1 MDAIPTS
8 RAHAI
13 APSAM
18 IGEIAG
24 TLLVFLLGATLLWFS
39 APHNGEFWWSD
50 SPRHALNGVFLKDA
64 VLAFPWRD
72 PVGYATQYYLQYPA
86 LTILFYPPLFYVI
99 SAPFYAL
106 FGASHATGL
115 AVVMLHY
122 VALALGLHLLCRRWL
137 QPLTALA
144 LALAVMAV
152 PGVALWGR
160 QVMLEIPAMAFA
172 VWALLLLRRYTDNGR
187 PGVLYL
193 GAFLLLCAIYT
204 KFSAIFL
211 VPVAALMILAARG
224 NTVWRDRHIWT
235 AAILFAVGLVPVIA
249 LTLKFGQANVQSV
262 MGIADSEVSRSSL
275 AGWVWYARQWPEQ
288 LGWPLMAT
296 GIIGIVALWRGYRD
310 GNMGI
315 PDLVLLFGWLA
326 AGYLFF
332 SLIDLK
338 EARHSTLIVPPLLIL
353 AGLAVERFMPARIA
367 GALAL
372 LMVVGTGIYTW
383 RFAPVPAVAGY
394 AEAADWIARQAPKNA
409 IVMFS
414 GKRDGSFVFN
424 MRTHEERRDL
434 FTIRAD
440 KLLLEIAVR
449 RELGV
454 GQKVLSKDEIGEM
467 IDRYRVQ
474 YIVAQTDFWT
484 DLEVMARLQD
494 VLRSDQFEPVAK
506 IEVKANVPSEDKELR
521 IYRNTH
527 PVEPGGS
534 DLQLDLPIIGR
545 SLGGQIGAKP

>member
-1 MDAIPTS
+1 METVHSGRARTILPSPTMRETAVS
-8 RAHAI
+8 CV
-13 APSAM
+13 
-18 IGEIAG
+18 
-24 TLLVFLLGATLLWFS
+24 VFLIGAALLWYS

-64 VLAFPWRD
+64 ALAFPWRD
-72 PVGYATQYYLQYPA
+72 PIGYATQYYLQYPA
-86 LTILFYPPLFYVI
+86 LTILFYPPLFYVL

-106 FGASHATGL
+106 FGVSHATGL
-115 AVVMLHY
+115 FVVMLHY
-122 VALALGLHLLCRRWL
+122 VALALGLYLLCRRWL

-144 LALAVMAV
+144 LALAIMAV

-172 VWALLLLRRYTDNGR
+172 VWALLILRRYIDSGR
-187 PGVLYL
+187 PGALYL

-211 VPVAALMILAARG
+211 VPVVALMILTALG
-224 NTVWRDRHIWT
+224 KKIWRDRHIWT
-235 AAILFAVGLVPVIA
+235 AAILFAVGLVPVVL

-262 MGIADSEVSRSSL
+262 MGIADSEISRRSI
-275 AGWVWYARQWPEQ
+275 AGWVWYAEQWPEQ
-288 LGWPLMAT
+288 LGWPLLV
-296 GIIGIVALWRGYRD
+296 IGILGLVALLRGYRD
-310 GNMGI
+310 GNMAAS
-315 PDLVLLFGWLA
+315 DLVLLLGWLTI
-326 AGYLFF
+326 GYLFF
-332 SLIDLK
+332 SFIDLK

-353 AGLAVERFMPARIA
+353 AGFAFERFVSARFA
-367 GALAL
+367 GPLAL
-372 LMVVGTGIYTW
+372 LMVIGTGIYTW
-383 RFAPVPAVAGY
+383 RYAPVPAVAGY
-394 AEAADWIARQAPKNA
+394 AEAADWIARQVPRDA

-424 MRTHEERRDL
+424 MRTHDDRRDIY
-434 FTIRAD
+434 TIRAD

-454 GQKVLSKDEIGEM
+454 NQKALSKDEISGM
-467 IDRYRVQ
+467 LDRYRVQ
-474 YIVAQTDFWT
+474 YVVAQTDFWT

-494 VLRSDQFEPVAK
+494 VLQSDQFEPVAK
-506 IEVKANVPSEDKELR
+506 IVVNANVPSEDKELR

-527 PVEPGGS
+527 PVAPGGS
-534 DLQLDLPIIGR
+534 NLQLDLPIIGR